1 MKKPKKQNSRKGKSR
16 IFTSTPEKSR
26 LEEIER
32 ERERRKNIQCE
43 RNQKRLLK
51 QVFPENKRAKHA
63 TKRIRKMSTSSSNSD
78 ESIVLESDEISD
90 DFSDLENV
98 HFITDDDEIHQ
109 NDFVLVKF
117 SLKISVSYYVGKVIE
132 SLNLNE
138 FPIKY
143 LRRKVPGYKFY
154 YPLVDDISTVDRSDL
169 VLKLPEPNSAKTAR
183 TSSLIT
189 FNINLSSYNVK

>member
-1 MKKPKKQNSRKGKSR
+1 MASVFVVSEGTGHIQPPGGAL
-16 IFTSTPEKSR
+16 STGGWMCP
-26 LEEIER
+26 
-32 ERERRKNIQCE
+32 
-43 RNQKRLLK
+43 LL
-51 QVFPENKRAKHA
+51 QGA
-63 TKRIRKMSTSSSNSD
+63 
-78 ESIVLESDEISD
+78 LSD

-117 SLKISVSYYVGKVIE
+117 SLKMSVSYYVGKVIE

-138 FPIKY
+138 FQIKY

-169 VLKLPEPNSAKTAR
+169 VLKLPDS
-183 TSSLIT
+183 
-189 FNINLSSYNVK
+189 